1 MPTNRFRIK
10 QGTTSKNVFVW
21 LWDNSVGYPKG
32 KTGLAWN
39 TASLAC
45 YYIRPGQTTATA
57 VTFASGTLGSYTSG
71 GFVQVSSTNM
81 PGYYQFGIP
90 NGILLSGATQVSMIF
105 KGAAGLADSP
115 VEIELLPYTEE
126 DIYDRVDEAVL
137 AAETVNRLED
147 ALRRLSVAL
156 GSKRKG

>member
-1 MPTNRFRIK
+1 M
-10 QGTTSKNVFVW
+10 
-21 LWDNSVGYPKG
+21 
-32 KTGLAWN
+32 
-39 TASLAC
+39 
-45 YYIRPGQTTATA
+45 
-57 VTFASGTLGSYTSG
+57 
-71 GFVQVSSTNM
+71 QVSSTNM

-90 NGILLSGATQVSMIF
+90 NGVLQSGATQVSMIF

-126 DIYDRVDEAVL
+126 DIYERVDEAVL
-137 AAETVNRLED
+137 AAETVNRMED